1 MAFADARIELL
12 GDVAGYNRF
21 EALGRLAHLWRVC
34 TQRKAYVVSTSL
46 VIATLGPKGVEAL
59 LESELGERADEGRIR
74 VRGTEGRIEWL
85 EAKKRAAA
93 AGGEANRRRLASHP
107 LADGS
112 QDQATTDP
120 TPSPLTLS
128 PSLSPTTRS

>member
-59 LESELGERADEGRIR
+59 LESELGEQTDGGIR

-85 EAKKRAAA
+85 EAKRRAAA
-93 AGGEANRRRLASHP
+93 AGGEAKKR
-107 LADGS
+107 
-112 QDQATTDP
+112 
-120 TPSPLTLS
+120 
-128 PSLSPTTRS
+128 